1 MSRVDICHAKSGSLV
16 RHLQRPSLA
25 AAVVLML
32 AIPYLLLLG
41 SGRPFDV
48 GFIGRG
54 TAMMGCHPHRSE
66 RSRIFRQVVVVKRK
80 RSSNPKSNGV
90 GKRRRSSSPK
100 SNGAPYPMVLTSKIK
115 GAKSM
120 AKLKALLENEL
131 DTPDFN
137 DIHMSATFTRLAFF
151 NKRQRL
157 SAKIPLWTRLATRL
171 RIMIQK
177 GRITP
182 RGAAHVL
189 WAMVNVH
196 QSMGTNMA
204 TAFAPLVQC
213 VQDKAVDMNAF
224 DLSNSIWAAATLQES
239 QPQVLKVVASLAR
252 CIPQKAHEM
261 NQQDVSNCLWA
272 AAKLQESEPEVLK
285 AVPSLARCIPQ
296 KAHEMNQQEVSDC
309 LWAAAKIQESE
320 PEVLKAVASLA
331 RCTPQKANEMN
342 QHALSNCL
350 WAAAKIQ
357 ESEPEVLKAVASLAR
372 CIPQKAHRMS
382 PQDVSNCFWAAAK
395 LQESEPEV
403 LKALPSLT
411 KRISQRVQRM
421 NQVDALQC
429 FVAAAKLQEMTP
441 DVLNCLPAMISQ
453 IRRTVAAMDVRE
465 LQLAVWA
472 AGELGQYDLKAAL
485 NQEIK
490 QRREPSSDKD
500 R

>member
-25 AAVVLML
+25 AAAVLML

-54 TAMMGCHPHRSE
+54 TAVMGCYPHRSE
-66 RSRIFRQVVVVKRK
+66 RSRIFRQVVVVKCK

-131 DTPDFN
+131 DKPDFN

-151 NKRQRL
+151 NKRQQL
-157 SAKIPLWTRLATRL
+157 SASDAKIPLWTRLATRL

-177 GRITP
+177 GMITP
-182 RGAAHVL
+182 RGAANVL

-252 CIPQKAHEM
+252 CIPQKAH
-261 NQQDVSNCLWA
+261 
-272 AAKLQESEPEVLK
+272 
-285 AVPSLARCIPQ
+285 
-296 KAHEMNQQEVSDC
+296 
-309 LWAAAKIQESE
+309 
-320 PEVLKAVASLA
+320 
-331 RCTPQKANEMN
+331 
-342 QHALSNCL
+342 
-350 WAAAKIQ
+350 
-357 ESEPEVLKAVASLAR
+357 
-372 CIPQKAHRMS
+372 RMS

-411 KRISQRVQRM
+411 KRISQRAQRM

-429 FVAAAKLQEMTP
+429 FVAAAKLEEMTP

-465 LQLAVWA
+465 LQLAIWA

-490 QRREPSSDKD
+490 QRREPSSDKAPRLTGWPPLCTTAPVHCTD
-500 R
+500 TGEMFYLETVVPGMLAAKGRSEVSSISAPQDQPFFKSLLQQHW